1 MSRRVSRRVA
11 SPACIA
17 GVRGSREELPGSLE
31 QLVEDMGTG
40 RAGVGLPL
48 VLVFILSLP
57 AVTQRLYAADEIE
70 YFAYLRSL
78 WFDQDLSFENES
90 RCLVAERRAGVC

>member
-1 MSRRVSRRVA
+1 MKILRRLR
-11 SPACIA
+11 
-17 GVRGSREELPGSLE
+17 LL
-31 QLVEDMGTG
+31 LVEDMGTG

-78 WFDQDLSFENES
+78 WFDQDLSFENEYQYFYD
-90 RCLVAERRAGVC
+90 RNIARG